1 MPDLGRSKAHVSLK
15 NTVKIK
21 DEVIEENNGV
31 FDLCGN
37 KAEGEAQIEMP
48 VYRFAQW
55 IFGYRSLKE
64 LADEGEIKINDAL
77 AAEFL
82 DKELP
87 KQVCHIIDEY

>member
-1 MPDLGRSKAHVSLK
+1 
-15 NTVKIK
+15 
-21 DEVIEENNGV
+21 
-31 FDLCGN
+31 
-37 KAEGEAQIEMP
+37 MP

-64 LADEGEIKINDAL
+64 LADEGEIKINDAS